1 MIDSLFIGNRDGG
14 IVNTFSQVPSSS
26 DPVVIIGLGGTGV
39 NAISRLKT
47 KFQKQIKPDNEDDV
61 IEKGEEPRYDHIK
74 FLGIDADKGWL

>member
-61 IEKGEEPRYDHIK
+61 IEFIVKNLK
-74 FLGIDADKGWL
+74 KL